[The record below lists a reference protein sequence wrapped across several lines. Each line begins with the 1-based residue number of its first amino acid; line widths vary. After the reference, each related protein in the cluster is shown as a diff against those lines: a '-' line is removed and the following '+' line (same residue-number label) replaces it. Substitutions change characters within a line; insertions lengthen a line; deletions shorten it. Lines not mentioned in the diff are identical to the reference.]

1 MQYCACVGDISEK
14 ERNGKEE
21 RARKEKKKKSRK
33 SINEWE
39 LLVLVNEKILLFHRI
54 VSIL

>member
-1 MQYCACVGDISEK
+1 MQYCACIGDISEK

-21 RARKEKKKKSRK
+21 RARKEKKKSRK

-39 LLVLVNEKILLFHRI
+39 LIVLVNEKILLFHRI